1 MSGFSHRN
9 LDVYK
14 RASAAISWLA
24 RITAAIPNRDAWL
37 ANQIRRA
44 GGSILLNLGEG
55 CGENSSLEKARIFR
69 ISRRSAFEAGDG
81 LQLTKIYTRPNIQ
94 LVDDA
99 DGELVRVSE
108 MLTKLA
114 IRWEED
120 GIRKLAQK
128 RKRKSTCT
136 CPCTCSQTV
145 VKG

>member
-14 RASAAISWLA
+14 RRSRCS
-24 RITAAIPNRDAWL
+24 RV
-37 ANQIRRA
+37 
-44 GGSILLNLGEG
+44 LLRQF
-55 CGENSSLEKARIFR
+55 K
-69 ISRRSAFEAGDG
+69 AFEAGDG

-136 CPCTCSQTV
+136 CPCTCS
-145 VKG
+145 